1 MGFRLYDYL
10 SQLTPEGLFVL
21 LVVCVS
27 ISVGVGIVV
36 IICESV
42 KKVGHIE
49 KSRPLLP
56 RKTKRKQKTKK
67 IGNIKKTLASIYVK
81 QG

>member
-10 SQLTPEGLFVL
+10 SQLTPEELFVL

-56 RKTKRKQKTKK
+56 RKIKKKQKVRKK
-67 IGNIKKTLASIYVK
+67 SGI
-81 QG
+81 